1 MSSSVHVENKRKD
14 NLILDEGVTQGLDD
28 TILTAEAKY
37 LINFTQPGEKFVL
50 SLHYNGSNSF
60 LIFNA
65 TNVYK
70 SKQKNTGR
78 KEYGICLGSISKDFI
93 INDIKK
99 TGLKGVV
106 NPISV
111 DFNTINTNDIL
122 NIHKYLI
129 KRT

>member
-1 MSSSVHVENKRKD
+1 M
-14 NLILDEGVTQGLDD
+14 
-28 TILTAEAKY
+28 Y
-37 LINFTQPGEKFVL
+37 IN
-50 SLHYNGSNSF
+50 
-60 LIFNA
+60 
-65 TNVYK
+65 

-78 KEYGICLGSISKDFI
+78 KDYGICLGSIAKDFI

-99 TGLKGVV
+99 KTELKGVV

-122 NIHKYLI
+122 NIHKYLM

>member
-1 MSSSVHVENKRKD
+1 MSSSVHVENERKD
-14 NLILDEGVTQGLDD
+14 NLILDEGLTQGLDD

-60 LIFNA
+60 LFFNA

-78 KEYGICLGSISKDFI
+78 KDYGICLGSISKDFI

>member
-14 NLILDEGVTQGLDD
+14 NLILDEGLTQGLDD

-50 SLHYNGSNSF
+50 SLHDNGSNSF
-60 LIFNA
+60 LFFNA

-78 KEYGICLGSISKDFI
+78 KDYGICLGSISKDFI